1 MIDKILIK
9 VNIKRSISN
18 NEDIES
24 LFLNPLVFLLG
35 AKAKGI
41 GVYDKSQLSENSCH
55 CVQLISGIF
64 KILFKF
70 SR

>member
-1 MIDKILIK
+1 MIDKIFIK
-9 VNIKRSISN
+9 LNIKRLTSN

-41 GVYDKSQLSENSCH
+41 GVYDLS
-55 CVQLISGIF
+55 LIHI
-64 KILFKF
+64 
-70 SR
+70 